1 MPQICC
7 PFPISAYFSSYL
19 ARIRKKAVPSAGL
32 EKNMRLRNKI
42 EAVKAREIIDSR
54 GNPTVE
60 AMVVTTAGYV
70 GRAKVP
76 SGASTGAYEALELR
90 DGDDSRF
97 GGKGVLKAVE
107 NVNGVISREIC
118 GMGISVPAIDKRLL
132 ELDGTE
138 DKSALG
144 ANAILA
150 VSLAV
155 ARAGA
160 ASVRMPLYRYLGGV
174 NAVRLPVPMMNVING
189 GAHAANNLDIQEFMI
204 MPMGFD
210 TYSDALRAGCEV
222 YHALGKLLKS
232 DGKSTGVGDEGGFA
246 PDFTDEREAMSYLC
260 RAIDFAGY
268 DTERIKIALD
278 VAATEWVDGDTYR
291 LPKVGERLTAKEL
304 ANRFDSLS
312 KEYPV
317 VSIEDPLGEDDFS
330 GWFDITA
337 KLGGRM
343 MLVGDDLF
351 VTNTKRLARGIKEK
365 AANAVLVKPNQIG
378 TLTETMELC
387 RLARES
393 GYGFIISHRSGET
406 SDTTIAD
413 LAVALGGGFIKTGAP
428 CRGERVAK
436 YNRLLE
442 IESELGEAAM
452 FGNFS
457 ACCCETADMHN
468 IFAK

>member
-1 MPQICC
+1 M
-7 PFPISAYFSSYL
+7 
-19 ARIRKKAVPSAGL
+19 RI
-32 EKNMRLRNKI
+32 RNKI

-54 GNPTVE
+54 GNPTLE
-60 AMVVTTAGYV
+60 AIVVTSAGYV
-70 GRAKVP
+70 GRASVP
-76 SGASTGAYEALELR
+76 SGASTGAHEALELR
-90 DGDDSRF
+90 DGDDSRYN
-97 GGKGVLKAVE
+97 GKGVITAVT
-107 NVNGVISREIC
+107 NVNEVISREIC
-118 GMGISVPAIDKRLL
+118 GMGISVPGIDKKLI

-138 DKSALG
+138 DKSNLG

-174 NAVRLPVPMMNVING
+174 NATRLPVPMMNVING

-204 MPMGFD
+204 MPVGFD
-210 TYSDALRAGCEV
+210 SYSEALRAGCEV

-232 DGKSTGVGDEGGFA
+232 EGKSTGVGDEGGFA

-260 RAIDFAGY
+260 RAIELAGY
-268 DTERIKIALD
+268 DTDKIKLALD
-278 VAATEWVDGDTYR
+278 VAATEWVNGSSYK
-291 LPKVGERLTAKEL
+291 LPKVGQTLTSDEI

-317 VSIEDPLGEDDFS
+317 ISIEDPLGEDDFG
-330 GWFDITA
+330 GWRDITT
-337 KLGGRM
+337 KLGNRM

-351 VTNTKRLARGIKEK
+351 VTNTARLSRGISEK

-378 TLTETMELC
+378 TLTETIELC

-393 GYGFIISHRSGET
+393 GYNYIISHRSGET

-413 LAVALGGGFIKTGAP
+413 IAVALGGGFIKTGAP

-442 IESELGEAAM
+442 IESELGDSAV
-452 FGNFS
+452 FGNS
-457 ACCCETADMHN
+457 AATA
-468 IFAK
+468 KK